1 MTRACTPGSRLRA
14 IDILIPSTRST
25 IEEGKE
31 GKKEGRGKHESR
43 GNHASGK
50 MGNDEFLAGVRACFF
65 ARRRKNEGKRKR
77 ERRADGIE
85 ANLGSASFSQ
95 RQKNLG
101 KSLMER
107 LSSGGTIL
115 VRRSSRVFLAP
126 SNRKATPRGNTRRS
140 EKEREREKGPRLSRS
155 HKTNER
161 IPFFSRVP
169 SRGKGTRRKRR
180 QKENGRQ
187 HRFDL
192 TEWGMGGNLVL
203 ERYTQRCLERKGR
216 RMTNPRFRSFAR
228 YENVAHGIGI
238 TRGGDS
244 FLFPFLDFSRERSN
258 KGGIKDKERAGG
270 KCREARRKS
279 IIRGIVVRPWRF
291 FLKRRRRNRDGTP
304 RSFHLHF
311 PLSPRFS
318 LPRPPSLTLHTLT
331 HGILSELSIGQRW
344 GGPRFKSI

>member
-25 IEEGKE
+25 IEEEKV

-126 SNRKATPRGNTRRS
+126 SNRKATPRGNTRR
-140 EKEREREKGPRLSRS
+140 ERERKVQDY
-155 HKTNER
+155 
-161 IPFFSRVP
+161 RVP
-169 SRGKGTRRKRR
+169 IKRTREFPSSLAFPRGE
-180 QKENGRQ
+180 KE
-187 HRFDL
+187 H
-192 TEWGMGGNLVL
+192 GGNGDK
-203 ERYTQRCLERKGR
+203 RK
-216 RMTNPRFRSFAR
+216 TVDN
-228 YENVAHGIGI
+228 
-238 TRGGDS
+238 
-244 FLFPFLDFSRERSN
+244 
-258 KGGIKDKERAGG
+258 
-270 KCREARRKS
+270 
-279 IIRGIVVRPWRF
+279 IVS
-291 FLKRRRRNRDGTP
+291 T
-304 RSFHLHF
+304 
-311 PLSPRFS
+311 
-318 LPRPPSLTLHTLT
+318 
-331 HGILSELSIGQRW
+331 
-344 GGPRFKSI
+344 